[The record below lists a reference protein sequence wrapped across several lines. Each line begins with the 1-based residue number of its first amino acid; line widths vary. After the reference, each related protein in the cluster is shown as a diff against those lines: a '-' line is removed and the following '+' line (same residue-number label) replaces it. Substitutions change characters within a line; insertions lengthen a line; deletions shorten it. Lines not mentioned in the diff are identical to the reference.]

1 MFAKNKGPTDIKADC
16 EDLGV
21 GRFLGAMEAKDQ
33 ARGICFIGTI
43 GCWS

>member
-1 MFAKNKGPTDIKADC
+1 MFTKNKGQQISEQIVKS
-16 EDLGV
+16 LGV
-21 GRFLGAMEAKDQ
+21 GRFLGAMEARDQ